1 MLKKFILFYLLICKL
16 ALGYIN
22 VYPAFFYEKLDN
34 NKIFKTLILTNTTT
48 KPIRYRLYIE
58 EDKQEDIRVEV
69 YPKGVTLNPLEKEE
83 IKILI
88 IADEKKNREFSKTLV
103 VKEVE
108 LPREKKKILTMFKLK
123 LSGFDGDL
131 TPKLEIKELGE
142 NKFSVKNIG
151 DRVGIYN
158 IYNLENEF
166 LDSIILKKDELREF
180 QLDNRT
186 LVFEEKFKGKEMVKR
201 GISDET

>member
-1 MLKKFILFYLLICKL
+1 MLNKFILFYLLICKL

-48 KPIRYRLYIE
+48 KSIRYRLYIE
-58 EDKQEDIRVEV
+58 EDKQEDIKVEV

-123 LSGFDGDL
+123 LSGFGGNL
-131 TPKLEIKELGE
+131 EPKLEVKELGE

-151 DRVGIYN
+151 DRVGVYN
-158 IYNLENEF
+158 IYNLEDEF
-166 LDSIILKKDELREF
+166 IDSVILKKDELKEF
-180 QLDNRT
+180 QLENET
-186 LVFEEKFKGKEMVKR
+186 LIFEEKFKGKEMVKR